1 MSKTKLFI
9 TRVFHRSAQ
18 LLGLF
23 FSKKVVFEICHAL
36 FQVQLEAEAFFAPF
50 FSIRELFVLTKTFTL
65 SNMEAVG
72 ERLTCYAC
80 FQVSF
85 IG

>member
-1 MSKTKLFI
+1 MSKTKLFV
-9 TRVFHRSAQ
+9 TRVFHRAAQ

-23 FSKKVVFEICHAL
+23 SPKKLFLKYVMPFFKFSSRRRR
-36 FQVQLEAEAFFAPF
+36 FFAPF